1 MPRCEQLGPH
11 ASQVFAPEV
20 ATPDLPGPG
29 LPLRE
34 FGSAGVLALPT
45 VAMPLCFVAPHHGP
59 GTFVEEGVSVP
70 GGVGY
75 GPFFLLHGL
84 EAIQEPAPAIDE
96 EHGGVAPDAE
106 GSDLCG
112 RDSPL
117 PPVAGTDGIEVL
129 QDVLQRELQ
138 ELGQLPRH
146 AEHVRALL
154 EGAGQDLVSGK
165 ELVADLP
172 QRSQGLAQADLR
184 VHAVVY
190 HLHGGGAVGPLVGGM
205 QEVGLRPADHV
216 DGLVR
221 FGLAQLPE
229 HGLLDVAGDLRLAPG
244 IVLAGQAELQ
254 GGHGEIVMAFVAV
267 SGVAPPAASSPDDDR
282 HMGKP
287 LCVLVLEKRFPQLR
301 DMVLPVGLESPDKL
315 APAAAH
321 EYVI

>member
-1 MPRCEQLGPH
+1 M
-11 ASQVFAPEV
+11 
-20 ATPDLPGPG
+20 
-29 LPLRE
+29 PLR
-34 FGSAGVLALPT
+34 
-45 VAMPLCFVAPHHGP
+45 FVAPHHCP
-59 GTFVEEGVSVP
+59 GAFVEEGVPVP

-75 GPFFLLHGL
+75 GPFLLLHGL

-146 AEHVRALL
+146 AEHIRALL

-165 ELVADLP
+165 ELVADLT

-205 QEVGLRPADHV
+205 QEVGLPADHV

-254 GGHGEIVMAFVAV
+254 GGHGEVVMALVAV
-267 SGVAPPAASSPDDDR
+267 AGVAPPAASAPDDDR

-301 DMVLPVGLESPDKL
+301 DMVLPVGLESPDQL
-315 APAAAH
+315 PPAAAH